1 MHIILG
7 ILALLGGGA
16 FWWWRLKA
24 MSEAAG
30 EINDAAGRLIG
41 TYKRKKFLKKVG
53 ESPLAAVDDP
63 AAAAVI
69 MMFAIAKEE
78 APITDAIEAVVKNEV
93 ITTMKIEDTTEL
105 LTFSKWVISHVV
117 DANNVSLRY
126 GKLWQ
131 GALSISEREDFAE
144 MVERV
149 AQKCGGITTNQ
160 RNKIIKLR
168 GRLGLQ
174 VN

>member
-41 TYKRKKFLKKVG
+41 TYKRKKFLKKVC

-69 MMFAIAKEE
+69 MMFGIAKEE
-78 APITDAIEAVVKNEV
+78 APITDATEAIIKNEI
-93 ITTMKIEDTTEL
+93 ITSMKIDDTTEL
-105 LTFSKWVISHVV
+105 LTFSKWVVSHVV
-117 DANNVSLRY
+117 DANTISLRY
-126 GKLWQ
+126 GKLWM
-131 GALSISEREDFAE
+131 GALSINEREDFVA
-144 MVERV
+144 MVTRV
-149 AQKCGGITTNQ
+149 AEICGGLTQNQ
-160 RNKIIKLR
+160 RNKINKLR
-168 GRLGLQ
+168 ERIGLQ
-174 VN
+174 N

>member
-7 ILALLGGGA
+7 ILALLGGGV

-24 MSEAAG
+24 MGEAAS

-69 MMFAIAKEE
+69 MMFGIAKEE
-78 APITDAIEAVVKNEV
+78 APITDAIEAVIREEIVS
-93 ITTMKIEDTTEL
+93 TMKVEDATEL

-117 DANNVSLRY
+117 DANNISMRY
-126 GKLWQ
+126 GKLWI
-131 GALSISEREDFAE
+131 GALSISEREDFVV

-149 AQKCGGITTNQ
+149 AEKCGGLTVNQ
-160 RNKIIKLR
+160 RNKINKLR

-174 VN
+174 V

>member
-7 ILALLGGGA
+7 LLALLGGGA
-16 FWWWRLKA
+16 FWWYRIKM
-24 MSEAAG
+24 MSDAAG
-30 EINDAAGRLIG
+30 EVNDAVGRVIG

-69 MMFAIAKEE
+69 MLFGIAKEE
-78 APITDAIEAVVKNEV
+78 VPITDATEAIIKNEI
-93 ITTMKIEDTTEL
+93 ITSMKIDDTTEL
-105 LTFSKWVISHVV
+105 LTFSKWVVSHVV
-117 DANNVSLRY
+117 DANSISLRY
-126 GKLWQ
+126 GKLWIS
-131 GALSISEREDFAE
+131 ALTISEREDFVA

-149 AQKCGGITTNQ
+149 AEKCGGLTVNQ
-160 RNKIIKLR
+160 RNKINKLR
-168 GRLGLQ
+168 GRLGFQ

>member
-7 ILALLGGGA
+7 LLAILGGGA
-16 FWWWRLKA
+16 FWWWRIKM
-24 MSEAAG
+24 MSEAASD
-30 EINDAAGRLIG
+30 INDAAGRVIG

-53 ESPLAAVDDP
+53 ESPLAAVSDP

-78 APITDAIEAVVKNEV
+78 APITDAIEAIVKNE
-93 ITTMKIEDTTEL
+93 ITNTMKIEDPTEL
-105 LTFSKWVISHVV
+105 LVFSKWVVSHVV

-126 GKLWQ
+126 GKLWA
-131 GALSISEREDFAE
+131 GALSMAERNDLAA

-149 AQKCGGITTNQ
+149 AQKCGGITPNQ
-160 RNKIIKLR
+160 RNKINKLR
-168 GRLGLQ
+168 ERLGFQ
-174 VN
+174 P